1 MQVSCRAVERLML
14 MTGDAY
20 LASLRDGRALY
31 VGSERVDDVTSHPGF
46 APTARS
52 FARIWDARRDPS
64 YPELISEEKGES
76 FATYYLMPRSRED
89 LEKRSRCSEIIAEL
103 SYGLLGRSPDFVGGY
118 ITGAAMQAHL
128 FDHGEH
134 RFSTNVT
141 AYLQHCRRNDLYLAH
156 AVAPPQG
163 TRDPAKYGRDSQAV
177 PTLSVTGAYEGGVIV
192 NGMKMLATGAAFAHE
207 LWIGNIL
214 PLAPEQRAAS
224 ITCALAVNTPGLS
237 LWSRKPY
244 AAHGEGTF
252 ENPLSTH
259 FDESDCVVV
268 CRDVKVPWE
277 RVFTIDDVAWSRA
290 IYFDTPAHTLSN
302 HQSSVR
308 YRAKT
313 RLLLAL
319 ARRITEAMG
328 TDKVPQVRDAL
339 NHLSA
344 QDALIATLIAG
355 QIQGFE
361 TLPGGFTCFDRRAM
375 YASIYW
381 ATQNYDTLCSSVRE
395 LMGGSVLQMPANI
408 GVLDCPETAD
418 TFEANWAGNGW
429 AARDRMKLFK
439 LAWDLLGT
447 DFAGRHA
454 QYERFYMGP
463 AFVVREHI
471 GRETD
476 WDAVLRPL
484 DDLLASYDVGGIA
497 ETVGRASA
505 LSSAAMSTDG
515 V

>member
-1 MQVSCRAVERLML
+1 ML
-14 MTGDAY
+14 MTGGEY
-20 LASLRDGRALY
+20 LDSLRDGRVIF
-31 VGSERVDDVTSHPGF
+31 VGSERVEDVTRHPGF

-52 FARIWDARRDPS
+52 FARIWDARFDPR
-64 YPELISEEKGES
+64 YRPHLVSEEGGEC

-89 LEKRSRCSEIIAEL
+89 LERRSRCSAVIADL

-118 ITGAAMQAHL
+118 ITGAATQPDR
-128 FDHGEH
+128 FDDGEH
-134 RFSTNVT
+134 RFSANVT
-141 AYLQHCRRNDLYLAH
+141 RYYQHCRQNDLYLAH

-163 TRDPAKYGRDSQAV
+163 TRDPAKFGRDSEAV
-177 PTLSVTGAYEGGVIV
+177 PTLSVTGSYDGGVIV

-214 PLAPEQRAAS
+214 PLAPDQKAAS
-224 ITCALAVNTPGLS
+224 ITCAVPVNAPGLS
-237 LWSRKPY
+237 LWSRKAY

-277 RVFTIDDVAWSRA
+277 RVFTIDDVAWSRRV
-290 IYFDTPAHTLSN
+290 YFDTPAHTLSN

-313 RLLLAL
+313 RLMLAL
-319 ARRITEAMG
+319 ARRITECMG
-328 TDKVPQVRDAL
+328 TDKVPAVRDAL

-344 QDALIATLIAG
+344 QDALIAALIRG

-381 ATQNYDTLCSSVRE
+381 ATQNYDKICSRVRE
-395 LMGGSVLQMPANI
+395 LMGGSVLQMPADI
-408 GVLDCPETAD
+408 GVLGGAETAPV
-418 TFEANWAGNGW
+418 FEANWAGNGW
-429 AARDRMKLFK
+429 TARERMKLFK

-463 AFVVREHI
+463 AFVVREHV

-476 WDAVLRPL
+476 WNAVLSPL
-484 DDLLASYDVGGIA
+484 DELLASYDAGA
-497 ETVGRASA
+497 EPATIGPAISASA
-505 LSSAAMSTDG
+505 EAMSTAG
-515 V
+515 S